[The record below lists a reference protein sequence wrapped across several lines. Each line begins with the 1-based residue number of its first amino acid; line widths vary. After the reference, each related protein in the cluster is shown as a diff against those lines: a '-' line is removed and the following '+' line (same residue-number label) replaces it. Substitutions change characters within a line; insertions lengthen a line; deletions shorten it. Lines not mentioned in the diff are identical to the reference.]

1 MPECARWGVRL
12 LCRSVRVGA
21 YASCASAPRC
31 VELTYRQKSRG
42 AWAFVDTIWLS
53 GAEWPAVLRIGM
65 GVGIGIGPDPGPFGT
80 AGRTRSV
87 DEAIGLF
94 S

>member
-1 MPECARWGVRL
+1 M
-12 LCRSVRVGA
+12 
-21 YASCASAPRC
+21 
-31 VELTYRQKSRG
+31 
-42 AWAFVDTIWLS
+42 DTIWLS